1 MKNFILPLVCGLLLL
16 IAPAGVHAQS
26 VGIGTVSPDASA
38 ALDIS
43 STAKGLLVPRLTA
56 AQRTGIAT
64 PAAALLVYQTD
75 GPQPGFW
82 FNAGSATVP
91 AWTFFNPSGDNLGN
105 HTATQPLNLQTNALT
120 GSGATIGAIVGV
132 GITAQGG
139 LNIGQNTNGN
149 IFIGNQSGQANTTGI
164 DNQFD
169 GFQSGINNTTGSFNF
184 FSGLH
189 SGYFNTTGTRNHFDG
204 NSSGYSN
211 TTGTNNQFTG
221 IQSGISNTTGS
232 FNQFSG
238 FASGYNTTT
247 GSFNLFNGYQA
258 GSSNTTGYN
267 NQFNG
272 YQSGQANTTGSS
284 NQFSGFQAGTSNTT
298 GNNNWAFGVG
308 AGPGPATGNLTNA
321 GALGYLAV
329 VTQSNSLVLGG
340 TGINAVKVGIG
351 TTAPAYTLD
360 VAGTINASGTVRA
373 NGVVLASDRRF
384 KQDVQTL
391 PDALAHVRRLR
402 GVSYTFRQA
411 DFPTRRF
418 PAGPQ
423 LGVIAQELE
432 QVYPELVSTDAQGY
446 QAVNYAQ
453 LTPVL
458 IEALKELADQNTALR
473 LRLAAQQDQ
482 AAASAAGFEQRLRA
496 LEAGGAR
503 ALAGH

>member
-1 MKNFILPLVCGLLLL
+1 MKNFVLLLVCGLLLL

-105 HTATQPLNLQTNALT
+105 HTATQPLNLQTNALI

-149 IFIGNQSGQANTTGI
+149 IFIGYQSGQANTTGI

-211 TTGTNNQFTG
+211 TTGVNNQFTG

-232 FNQFSG
+232 NNQFSG

-247 GSFNLFNGYQA
+247 GSNNLFSGFQA
-258 GSSNTTGYN
+258 GSS
-267 NQFNG
+267 
-272 YQSGQANTTGSS
+272 NTTGSS
-284 NQFSGFQAGTSNTT
+284 NQFSGFQAGNSNTT

-308 AGPGPATGNLTNA
+308 AGPATGNLTNA
-321 GALGYLAV
+321 GALGFLAV

-340 TGINAVKVGIG
+340 TGSNAVNVGIG

-360 VAGTINASGTVRA
+360 VAGTINASGTVQA

-384 KQDVQTL
+384 KQNVQTL

-503 ALAGH
+503 AQAGH